1 MLAVLLAALQSD
13 AARQKFIEIYEQYH
27 VQMER
32 IAMRILEEQSD
43 VEDAVQNAFM
53 QRIWHVEKIFEIS
66 SFAR

>member
-43 VEDAVQNAFM
+43 AVQNAFM